1 MESPIDPVDDLAG
14 LNMRERA
21 FVHEY
26 LIDLNQTQAAIRA
39 GYSAKTANT
48 KGYQL
53 FAKVGIK
60 AAIQKRI
67 DDRWRASIMQA
78 DEVKARLS
86 KQGRFTMR
94 GLIKLMDGVPVIDL
108 ESATDDQLDCLTEAS
123 MSETGVLKVKG
134 PNVQGALAHMA
145 KIHGLFVDKV
155 EHDVSSDFAAK
166 MAAAMARA
174 RPAEGE
180 E

>member
-1 MESPIDPVDDLAG
+1 MTDEPDDDLAG
-14 LNMRERA
+14 LNTRERA

-67 DDRWRASIMQA
+67 DERWRASIMKA
-78 DEVKARLS
+78 DEVQARLS
-86 KQGRFTMR
+86 KQARFTMR
-94 GLIKLMDGVPVIDL
+94 GLIKTENGAPVVDL
-108 ESATDDQLDCLTEAS
+108 ENATEDQLDCITEAS
-123 MSETGVLKVKG
+123 LSETGVLKIKG

-155 EHDVSSDFAAK
+155 EHSVDSDFAAK

-174 RPAEGE
+174 RPAEGGAE
-180 E
+180 